1 MIILNSFS
9 GCCWSLCA
17 CFCYFVLLFYSVLPD
32 YDFFLHIS
40 VIFLAFVVVSHAFVV
55 HFGLLWQFSILL
67 CLLWFSFDF
76 FVVLN
81 LFVVIFWL
89 VEINSSC
96 FT

>member
-32 YDFFLHIS
+32 YDCFTYLCNFSSL
-40 VIFLAFVVVSHAFVV
+40 FVVVSNVFVV
-55 HFGLLWQFSILL
+55 NFGLLWQFSILL

-81 LFVVIFWL
+81 LFVVILWL
-89 VEINSSC
+89 VEINSPC